1 MKGLYQNILQIIVFW
16 VGILAEKVYL
26 WGMEKKILTCTG
38 EHAHLNR
45 FQFQLAQ
52 VERRKFIL
60 TEPLTGLKVAEGKTQ
75 GEAMQ
80 RLYAALEG
88 VDLEAMIQE
97 HLRCKAITKRFWD
110 EVNQLYANRY

>member
-1 MKGLYQNILQIIVFW
+1 MTILSF
-16 VGILAEKVYL
+16 
-26 WGMEKKILTCTG
+26 TG

-45 FQFQLAQ
+45 FAFQLSQ
-52 VERRKFIL
+52 PKPRLFIL
-60 TEPLTGLKVAEGKTQ
+60 TEPLTGLKLVEGKTE